1 MTCSHDSHLESYSQ
15 NIKKKKNL
23 HVLILLSSFKFPF
36 SCKISYEAQHVSN
49 CELLLLIVHSG
60 PVDVFFFVQKYMLIL
75 LFGEYDTNKR
85 RYFPHSKFPVLNN
98 L

>member
-1 MTCSHDSHLESYSQ
+1 MTHIWSPTPKTS
-15 NIKKKKNL
+15 KKKNL

-60 PVDVFFFVQKYMLIL
+60 PVDVFFFCPKVYADIAIW
-75 LFGEYDTNKR
+75 GI
-85 RYFPHSKFPVLNN
+85 
-98 L
+98 

>member
-1 MTCSHDSHLESYSQ
+1 MTHIWSPTPKTS
-15 NIKKKKNL
+15 KKKKNL

-49 CELLLLIVHSG
+49 CEVLLLIVHSG